1 MSTQRNYKKK
11 INFTV
16 RLLSIIFFL
25 LTSGTRK
32 QVQLQRSCAIAAKM
46 PGSGGSKRTPVW
58 KCVVYKTAEEAV
70 AAAAASTAELPES
83 EDDSDDDSAAV
94 AAGSTDD
101 GGGGAASHAEGM
113 AAYVQGNAL
122 QHHGQWAAA
131 LAQYKLALGVAE
143 ARPGTEL
150 HMNMHIIRNDI
161 AMQLLALGD
170 FAEGLE
176 VSKLT
181 IRAESEN
188 AGSESNSRVAPAYRT
203 LGCILCAKG
212 DYATATTMLETAL
225 ALIKQAVG
233 ARHADVGITL
243 NALSRVQRKQG
254 DYDRA
259 LGTVKEA
266 LGILTIGLGGH
277 SHYVGKAYA
286 NLAVIQRCKGEWDEA
301 SRTCHQARAVFQA
314 AVGGDDHPYIAQTFQ
329 TEGIILRNQE
339 RYDEATA
346 VYERA
351 YTMIT
356 RICGPA
362 HIDNAGTLMG
372 WAIVCKKRMRLDEA
386 MDKYKEALDIQ
397 LRVLGPN
404 HNDVGSTY
412 GNIANV
418 LSAQG
423 KSDEAL
429 QMYETSLNIKLL
441 MLGKEHPAI
450 ADSQFNIALE
460 LAQAEERTLTF
471 GVRATNPRILK
482 LFTEAHY
489 AYNAAYGNRHR
500 KTQSAK
506 RMVEKYGGVVNYHA
520 LAASEPEI

>member
-1 MSTQRNYKKK
+1 
-11 INFTV
+11 
-16 RLLSIIFFL
+16 
-25 LTSGTRK
+25 
-32 QVQLQRSCAIAAKM
+32 M
-46 PGSGGSKRTPVW
+46 PGSGGGKRTPVW

-225 ALIKQAVG
+225 ALSKQAVG

-346 VYERA
+346 VYE
-351 YTMIT
+351 
-356 RICGPA
+356 
-362 HIDNAGTLMG
+362 
-372 WAIVCKKRMRLDEA
+372 
-386 MDKYKEALDIQ
+386 Q
-397 LRVLGPN
+397 
-404 HNDVGSTY
+404 
-412 GNIANV
+412 
-418 LSAQG
+418 
-423 KSDEAL
+423 
-429 QMYETSLNIKLL
+429 
-441 MLGKEHPAI
+441 HPAI

-520 LAASEPEI
+520 LAASDPEI